1 MYLPR
6 ARIEYWLDFT
16 AWKQQNQPWLAQA
29 KRVQKRG
36 SQDWRED
43 KGNEPGEATGRG
55 VLSGH
60 TQGQF
65 MEGKPRW
72 AEAGQQNPI
81 FKKMF
86 IYLFTYLFIW
96 LCCALVA
103 ACGM

>member
-29 KRVQKRG
+29 QRVQKRG

-55 VLSGH
+55 VLSGY

-81 FKKMF
+81 F
-86 IYLFTYLFIW
+86 
-96 LCCALVA
+96 
-103 ACGM
+103 